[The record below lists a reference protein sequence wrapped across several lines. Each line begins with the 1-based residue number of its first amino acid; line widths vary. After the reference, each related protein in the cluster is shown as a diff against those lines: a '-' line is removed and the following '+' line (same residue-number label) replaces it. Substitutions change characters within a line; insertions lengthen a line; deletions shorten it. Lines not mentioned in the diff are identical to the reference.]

1 MGVTHSFAKYTT
13 KIWRRYR
20 GREDRGKKRS
30 ARTLKCLKAHENIL
44 TATTST
50 KESIDAHRV
59 VSRRVYSKE
68 K

>member
-13 KIWRRYR
+13 KIWRGYR
-20 GREDRGKKRS
+20 GKEDRGKKRS
-30 ARTLKCLKAHENIL
+30 ATTPKCLKKHEIIL
-44 TATTST
+44 TETAST

-59 VSRRVYSKE
+59 VRRVYSKE

>member
-1 MGVTHSFAKYTT
+1 MPQKYGEGTEEE
-13 KIWRRYR
+13 KA
-20 GREDRGKKRS
+20 GGKKRS
-30 ARTLKCLKAHENIL
+30 ARILKCPKAHEIVL
-44 TATTST
+44 TETTST

>member
-1 MGVTHSFAKYTT
+1 MPNIPQKYGEGTEEEKT
-13 KIWRRYR
+13 
-20 GREDRGKKRS
+20 GKKRS